1 MKAKDL
7 KVDGEMPLEDL
18 IIFLRGII
26 YAEEFYH
33 RCDTEPIK
41 FETMEAKEE
50 KE

>member
-7 KVDGEMPLEDL
+7 MVDGEMPLEDL

-33 RCDTEPIK
+33 FTDTVK

>member
-7 KVDGEMPLEDL
+7 MVDGEMPLEDL

-26 YAEEFYH
+26 YAEKFYNF
-33 RCDTEPIK
+33 TENVK
-41 FETMEAKEE
+41 FDAMEAKEE

>member
-7 KVDGEMPLEDL
+7 MVDGEMPLEDL

-26 YAEEFYH
+26 YAEEFY
-33 RCDTEPIK
+33 RFTDTVK
-41 FETMEAKEE
+41 FDTMEAKEE